1 MKIKLISF
9 LLFISITL
17 FTLTGC
23 QGKAENTAATTNG
36 KSENTE
42 ATTNG
47 KVDAGME
54 TRLLEEFDAL
64 INTQNVNL
72 KDVFTFLESNI
83 SYIAKLNASQM
94 LLKVETLQE
103 ELIRDFEKKFY
114 PQEVIKIFQEA
125 DLAGK
130 DVNDPS
136 SFTDSQISALVQET
150 LDGGYKIEQAE
161 GMYYPVINYTSYL
174 PFTDYVSDD
183 LKEYFTI
190 MNIESSQVFA
200 KDAALMITWDEVI
213 SRALQSQEF
222 LLNFPDSEK
231 FTAIEELYQRYLNIT
246 LLGLNNTPLFDY
258 ESGMMN
264 NEAKAAYEAAVV
276 QKNDREYL
284 TILEDFMKVVKEN
297 GYKLTDEVDQFRK
310 RFVAQ

>member
-1 MKIKLISF
+1 MKIKIISF

-23 QGKAENTAATTNG
+23 QGKSENTAATTNG
-36 KSENTE
+36 K
-42 ATTNG
+42 
-47 KVDAGME
+47 VDAAME

-72 KDVFTFLESNI
+72 KDVFSFLESNI

-94 LLKVETLQE
+94 LLKIETLQE
-103 ELIRDFEKKFY
+103 ELVSDFENKFY

-161 GMYYPVINYTSYL
+161 GMYYPVINYSSYL

-183 LKEYFTI
+183 IKEYFTI

-222 LLNFPDSEK
+222 LLNFPDSER

-258 ESGMMN
+258 ESGMMT
-264 NEAKAAYEAAVV
+264 NEAKAAYEAAVA

-284 TILEDFMKVVKEN
+284 TILEDFMKVLKEN

-310 RFVAQ
+310 QFVAQ